1 MQATTYKE
9 IIFFCRS
16 LYFNKQDA
24 IHVVELTDTDMAI
37 FKADE
42 AFNKTTEILRYTYEC
57 DNIKNFFKDLLMG
70 SDATLSSTPA
80 SFTVFSNVN
89 NHYQFLVNYLVLD
102 LILTAEMLKHKGQ
115 VLNREFKLKTKNK
128 VRDIIAPADELKIIL
143 QDINKV
149 LQRTYDKRNE
159 TFQVAYKS
167 GKCIK
172 DNAAPHLKHKYV
184 FKIDLHDFFPSCK
197 REYVEK
203 YIQFLFKN
211 SINSAFVKEKFL
223 EIILHND
230 ALFIGSPI
238 SGTLANAII
247 SKPVFYIKN
256 ICNQFNMEFT
266 VYADDMTFSSD
277 KFIYK
282 DFIIDMFNRAFMRY
296 NMENDFSLNEKK
308 CYGVSECHRSV
319 TGVVINH
326 KNELTC
332 HRHVYQD
339 IRQTLH
345 QLSYDDTSHLNY
357 NKLKGQIAFM
367 SMLDESGKLKTLLTK
382 YKNTVL
388 KYKLVSQDKLT
399 EMGV

>member
-1 MQATTYKE
+1 MKTTNYKDV
-9 IIFFCRS
+9 INFCKGV
-16 LYFNKQDA
+16 YFNKKDI
-24 IHVVELTDTDMAI
+24 IHVVELTNTDMTI
-37 FKADE
+37 FTADE
-42 AFNKTTEILRYTYEC
+42 SFNKDKEILRYTYEC
-57 DNIKNFFKDLLMG
+57 DNVKNFFKDLLLSEG
-70 SDATLSSTPA
+70 ATLTKKPQ
-80 SFTVFSNVN
+80 SFTVFSNTN

-102 LILTAEMLKHKGQ
+102 LILTAEVLKQNGKP
-115 VLNREFKLKTKNK
+115 LNREFKLKTKSK
-128 VRDIIAPADELKIIL
+128 VRDIVAPADETKTIL

-172 DNAAPHLKHKYV
+172 DNAEPHLKHNYV

-197 REYVEK
+197 KEYVEK
-203 YIQFLFKN
+203 YVQFLFKN

-247 SKPVFYIKN
+247 SKPVLYIKN

-277 KFIYK
+277 KFIHK
-282 DFIIDMFNRAFMRY
+282 DFIIDMFNRAFMKY
-296 NMENDFSLNEKK
+296 DMENDFSLNEKK

-319 TGVVINH
+319 TGVVLNH
-326 KNELTC
+326 KNEITC

>member
-128 VRDIIAPADELKIIL
+128 VRDIIAPADELKVIL